1 MAVSST
7 SPAVQ
12 NWEPD
17 RVRRRICVV
26 TGSRAE
32 YGLLY
37 WVLRAL
43 RDADDMELQLVVT
56 AMHLAPEFGHTVDV
70 IVADGFEINRRVEML
85 LASDTPGGTAKSM
98 ALGLIGLAD
107 ALEQLR
113 PDVVLVLGDRFE
125 MLMVAQACLVLGI
138 PVAHVAGGDTTEGA
152 FDESIRHAITKMAH
166 VHLVTNE
173 LSAQRVRQLGED
185 PRQVHVVGSPG
196 LDFMTRQPLLERS
209 ALEAALGAPLGT
221 RNLLVTFH
229 PVTLEPGASDA
240 QMRELLHALE
250 AQSDETVCWLTRP
263 NADAGGRALAVA
275 IDAWVAEQRPG
286 RAYVYASLGQ
296 LRYLSLMAQV
306 DAVVGNSSSG
316 LYEAPSLGIPTVNIG
331 DRQRGR
337 LAAVSVVH
345 CAPDRES
352 IESAISHATSLD
364 CRAVVN
370 PYGDGES
377 STRIVEILR
386 RLPPAEQLLKKRF
399 HVVEAVRA

>member
-1 MAVSST
+1 M
-7 SPAVQ
+7 
-12 NWEPD
+12 
-17 RVRRRICVV
+17 RRRICVV

-37 WVLRAL
+37 WLLRAL
-43 RDADDMELQLVVT
+43 RDADDLELQLVVT

-70 IVADGFEINRRVEML
+70 VVADGFEIARRVEML

-98 ALGLIGLAD
+98 ALGLIGLSD

-125 MLMVAQACLVLGI
+125 MLVVAQACLVHAI
-138 PVAHVAGGDTTEGA
+138 PVAHIAGGDTTEGA

-166 VHLVTNE
+166 VHMVTNE

-185 PRQVHVVGSPG
+185 PAHVHVVGSPG
-196 LDFMTRQPLLERS
+196 LDFLKRQPRLDRP
-209 ALEAALGAPLGT
+209 ALESALGATLGS

-229 PVTLEPGASDA
+229 PVTLEPGASEAQLHELLRALDA
-240 QMRELLHALE
+240 QSE
-250 AQSDETVCWLTRP
+250 ETVCWLTRP
-263 NADAGGRALAVA
+263 NADAGGRALAAALDVWA
-275 IDAWVAEQRPG
+275 AQQRPG
-286 RAYVYASLGQ
+286 RAHVYASLGQ
-296 LRYLSLMAQV
+296 LRYLSLMSQV

-316 LYEAPSLGIPTVNIG
+316 LYEAPSLGVPTVNIG

-337 LAAVSVVH
+337 LAAASVVH
-345 CAPDRES
+345 CAPDRSS
-352 IESAISHATSLD
+352 IEQAIARATSLD

-377 STRIVEILR
+377 SARIIEILR
-386 RLPPAEQLLKKRF
+386 LLPPTAELLKKRF
-399 HVVEAVRA
+399 HHMEAVSG